1 MGARRTVTILRKG
14 YRVML
19 DLNEI
24 RKQIDATDQEIV
36 RLFEQRMRLT
46 QQVAEYKI
54 ETGKPVFDPERERS
68 KLETLGALASGA
80 FNKRGVQE
88 LFQQIMSISRKRQYQ
103 LLAGTKRK
111 RDVSPEYSQ
120 VEEIPADAATVV
132 FQGVE
137 GAYSFAA
144 MKEFFGD
151 GVHSFHVET
160 WKDAM
165 EAISQGKADYAVL
178 PIENSTAGSVL
189 DIYDLLVEYPHYI
202 VGEQIIP
209 VDHVLMGI
217 PGAKMEK
224 LTEVYSHPQA
234 LAQSKRYLEQH
245 PDWKQTAVL
254 NTAVAAKM
262 VAESGDRTKAAIAS
276 RYAAEHFGLQILD
289 QEFVSSNN
297 ETRFVI
303 LSGKPCFKKDARK
316 ISVYIELPH
325 ETGSLY
331 NILSHII
338 YNGLN
343 MTKIE
348 SRPIPK
354 RNWEYRFFVDFE
366 GNLGDAAVQ
375 NALLGIGAEA
385 KKIRV
390 YGNY

>member
-1 MGARRTVTILRKG
+1 
-14 YRVML
+14 ML
-19 DLNEI
+19 DLGEI
-24 RKQIDATDQEIV
+24 RKEIDATDKEIV

-46 QQVAEYKI
+46 GKVAEYKI
-54 ETGKPVFDPERERS
+54 GAGKPVFDREREIS
-68 KLETLGALASGA
+68 KLETLGTMASDA
-80 FNKRGVQE
+80 FNRKAVQE

-103 LLAGTKRK
+103 LLAENGQTGGM
-111 RDVSPEYSQ
+111 PENGY
-120 VEEIPADAATVV
+120 IPVDELPSAGAAVV

-144 MKEFFGD
+144 MKTFFGD
-151 GVHSFHVET
+151 EVNSFHVET

-165 EAISQGKADYAVL
+165 EAICQGKADYAVL

-189 DIYDLLVEYPHYI
+189 DIYDLLVEYPNYI

-209 VDHVLMGI
+209 VAHVLMGV
-217 PGAKMEK
+217 PGSNVEE
-224 LTEVYSHPQA
+224 LTEVYSHPQG
-234 LAQSKRYLEQH
+234 LAQSKAYLEKH
-245 PDWKQTAVL
+245 PQWKQTTVL
-254 NTAVAAKM
+254 NTAVAAQM
-262 VAESGDRTKAAIAS
+262 VAESGDPKKAAIAS

-303 LSGKPCFKKDARK
+303 ISGKPYFRKNARK
-316 ISVYIELPH
+316 ISICIELPH

-338 YNGLN
+338 YNDLN

-366 GNLGDAAVQ
+366 GNLNDSAVK
-375 NALLGIGAEA
+375 NALRGIREEA
-385 KKIRV
+385 LNLKIL
-390 YGNY
+390 GNY

>member
-1 MGARRTVTILRKG
+1 
-14 YRVML
+14 ML

-24 RKQIDATDQEIV
+24 REKIDVTDREIV
-36 RLFEQRMRLT
+36 QLFEQRMRLT

-54 ETGKPVFDPERERS
+54 EVGKPVFDREREVS
-68 KLETLGALASGA
+68 KLKTLGALASGE
-80 FNKRGVQE
+80 FNKKAVQE

-103 LLAGTKRK
+103 LLGEQGKT
-111 RDVSPEYSQ
+111 DGLPENGYVQ
-120 VEEIPADAATVV
+120 VEKLPSENATVV

-144 MKEFFGD
+144 MKTFFGD
-151 GVHSFHVET
+151 GIRSFHVET

-165 EAISQGKADYAVL
+165 EAICRGDADYAVL

-209 VDHVLMGI
+209 VAHVLMGV
-217 PGAKMEK
+217 PGADKES
-224 LTEVYSHPQA
+224 LTEVYSHPQG
-234 LAQSKRYLEQH
+234 LAQSKAYLEQH
-245 PDWKQTAVL
+245 PKWKQTAVL
-254 NTAVAAKM
+254 NTAVAAQM
-262 VAESGDRTKAAIAS
+262 VAKSGDPKKAAIAS
-276 RYAAEHFGLQILD
+276 RYAAEHFQLEILD

-303 LSGKPCFKKDARK
+303 ISGKPYFEKKARK
-316 ISVYIELPH
+316 ISVCIELPH

-338 YNGLN
+338 YNNLN

-348 SRPIPK
+348 SRPIAR

-366 GNLGDAAVQ
+366 GNLSDAAVK
-375 NALLGIGAEA
+375 NALLGIASEA
-385 KKIRV
+385 KKLRV

>member
-1 MGARRTVTILRKG
+1 MRELQELR
-14 YRVML
+14 
-19 DLNEI
+19 NEI
-24 RKQIDATDQEIV
+24 DKIDQQIVA
-36 RLFEQRMRLT
+36 LFEERM
-46 QQVAEYKI
+46 QVSGEVAEYKI
-54 ETGKPVFDPERERS
+54 ENGRKVFDKEREHA
-68 KLETLGALASGA
+68 KLETLKALASNE
-80 FNKRGVQE
+80 FNRHGVQE

-103 LLAGTKRK
+103 LLAGTKN
-111 RDVSPEYSQ
+111 DVSPEYTQ
-120 VEEIPADAATVV
+120 VEEIPAEAATVV

-151 GVHSFHVET
+151 GVRSFHVET

-217 PGAKMEK
+217 PGAKREE

-245 PDWKQTAVL
+245 PGWKQTAVL